1 MTLTAYVEV
10 CVSILKK
17 AGLASRNFIYVVLTF
32 YYILVVYLNEVNNI
46 INIGYY
52 WISKKDTDWKEF
64 LRRSFFMLHGL
75 KDCIYCNIPL
85 TIIKTFIK

>member
-32 YYILVVYLNEVNNI
+32 YYILVVYLNRVNI
-46 INIGYY
+46 INNIY
-52 WISKKDTDWKEF
+52 WLLLE
-64 LRRSFFMLHGL
+64 RQEGHGL
-75 KDCIYCNIPL
+75 ERFFKEILFHASWIERLYIL
-85 TIIKTFIK
+85 